1 MKRVLFAIITLL
13 SFTSCSYMQFVSYSS
28 DNVTLKESGEYL
40 YQDENIAIEYLLNG
54 DDGVFYFAVTN
65 ISDNDIYIDLNKS
78 VFVYNDQVFDY
89 GGISITEID
98 VAKLTNKFT
107 LIGRYSAYSAAT
119 SVINGTIQTQTTP
132 DKVLIPSQC
141 YRYFKGF
148 KINNGEIKV
157 DGLNRVPKSND
168 GEVAT
173 VTFDMQTS
181 PIRFTN
187 RLTLII
193 NNVEQA
199 IENTHYVHSIE
210 NVEINDRYINILNI
224 GNNETITVYEYKSCD
239 DYQDIIRNEL
249 YM

>member
-1 MKRVLFAIITLL
+1 MKRVLFAIVALL
-13 SFTSCSYMQFVSYSS
+13 SLTSCSYYIQFVTYNS
-28 DNVTLKESGEYL
+28 DNVVLNEDGKYL
-40 YQDENIAIEYLLNG
+40 YQDENVAIEYLLNG

-65 ISDNDIYIDLNKS
+65 ISDKDIYIDLNKS
-78 VFVYNDQVFDY
+78 VFIINDQVFDY
-89 GGISITEID
+89 GGRSISDID
-98 VAKLTNKFT
+98 VAILTNKFT
-107 LIGRYSAYSAAT
+107 SIGQYSAYSTAT

-148 KINNGEIKV
+148 QINNGEIKV
-157 DGLNRVPKSND
+157 DGLNRGPKSND

-210 NVEINDRYINILNI
+210 NVEIDDRYINILNI
-224 GNNETITVYEYKSCD
+224 GNNETSSEYEYYKGCD
-239 DYQDIIRNEL
+239 DY
-249 YM
+249 